1 MSTRLTPEMLER
13 ELAGIPL
20 GRGATPAEVAE
31 AVYCVAASGF
41 MTGEAVNLN
50 GGAFMSA

>member
-1 MSTRLTPEMLER
+1 MKAMLLKTER
-13 ELAGIPL
+13 GL
-20 GRGATPAEVAE
+20 RGATPAEVAE
-31 AVYCVAASGF
+31 AVYGIAASGF